1 MVRTRNDKIVAA
13 AAKAKRMKKGRDDDH
28 DSDEESIG
36 TEDTETEDESD
47 SDYKPPKKKTNKKS
61 RKVIEDDEDDDD
73 TETEYTDIDDD
84 EEEEEEEEEEAVR
97 KKVRKIA
104 SKIFPS
110 NYIKNKVKQDK
121 KQEKKQK
128 TDKKKKKKQK
138 EEEYDEEEDYDD
150 DDDEYYDE
158 EEEYDDDEDEDN
170 KINIIFGF
178 GGGED
183 ENEEEELEDD
193 EDEECNS
200 DDEKMFMKET
210 YETVDMTEVD
220 KKAKE
225 KKDKKLKK
233 EQEKQEKEKI
243 AFDSEYSD
251 LVETKK
257 FLIEKLK
264 KRPNSKSLLKS
275 LTDCKDS
282 IKQLVKKT
290 RSDNTKD
297 YHKLVNA
304 PKQKAESEMEYFKKK
319 LSNKEQRKIMKDL
332 EEINTHIVIDRPY
345 RLALLQSKIPTKYK
359 ATVLQKLNLLKSMD
373 TTDSEYFK
381 LKNWVD
387 MFMRIPFG
395 KYSILDVNMAHGME
409 ACQGFMDNAMKILNE
424 CAFGL
429 VDAKM
434 QILQM
439 IGQWIANP
447 NAMGTAIALKG
458 PMGTGKT
465 TLAKYGISKI
475 LNRQFIL
482 IALGGATDGAVF
494 EGSSYVYEGSQPGII
509 AKKLIETQEMNPC
522 ILFDELDKV
531 SESEKGREITG
542 ILTHLTDTTQND
554 QFHDKYFADVDFD
567 LSRALCIFS
576 YNDESLVNPI
586 LKDRMYSIKTKGY
599 DTKEKIIIANDYLL
613 PKIREQVNFKKDEV
627 IIPDATLEYIIT
639 NDGLTKSEDG
649 VRNLKR
655 CLEVIH
661 TKLNLFRLVSDTSE
675 NLFTKNIDL
684 KVKFPF
690 TVTKKDVDALIK
702 TEEKLSQSIL
712 NAMYV

>member
-1 MVRTRNDKIVAA
+1 MVHTRNEKITT
-13 AAKAKRMKKGRDDDH
+13 KARRLKKGRD

-36 TEDTETEDESD
+36 SEDTETETEEESD
-47 SDYKPPKKKTNKKS
+47 SDYKPPKKKNNKKS
-61 RKVIEDDEDDDD
+61 RKVIEEDDDD
-73 TETEYTDIDDD
+73 TETEYTDIDEDDEEVD
-84 EEEEEEEEEEAVR
+84 EEEEEAIR

-110 NYIKNKVKQDK
+110 TYMKNKVKQDK
-121 KQEKKQK
+121 KPKPD
-128 TDKKKKKKQK
+128 DKKKKKKPVVQ
-138 EEEYDEEEDYDD
+138 EEESDEDDDDYEEGDEDEYEYDEE
-150 DDDEYYDE
+150 DE
-158 EEEYDDDEDEDN
+158 EEDN

-178 GGGED
+178 GGGGGDED
-183 ENEEEELEDD
+183 EDELEDD

-210 YETVDMTEVD
+210 YEPVDLTEVD

-233 EQEKQEKEKI
+233 EQEKQDKEKI

-257 FLIEKLK
+257 FLTEKLK
-264 KRPNSKSLLKS
+264 KKPDSKSLLKS
-275 LTDCKDS
+275 LADCKDS

-290 RSDNTKD
+290 RSENTKD

-319 LSNKEQRKIMKDL
+319 LSNTEQRRIMKDL

-359 ATVLQKLNLLKSMD
+359 ATVMQKLNLLKSMD
-373 TTDSEYFK
+373 TCDSEYFK

-387 MFMRIPFG
+387 QFMRIPFG
-395 KYSILDVNMAHGME
+395 KYAILDVNMAHGLD

-424 CAFGL
+424 CVYGL

-447 NAMGTAIALKG
+447 GAMGTAIALKG

-475 LNRQFIL
+475 LNRSFSL
-482 IALGGATDGAVF
+482 VPLGGATDEAVF
-494 EGSSYVYEGSQPGII
+494 VGSPYVYEGSGPGII
-509 AKKLIETQEMNPC
+509 TKILSANQEMNPC

-531 SESEKGREITG
+531 GEGEKGREIIG
-542 ILTHLTDTTQND
+542 ILTHMTDSTQND
-554 QFHDKYFADVDFD
+554 QFHDKYYPDVDFNIQ
-567 LSRALCIFS
+567 RAVLLFS
-576 YNDESLVNPI
+576 YNDESMVNPI
-586 LKDRMYSIKTKGY
+586 LRDRMYSIQTKGY
-599 DTKEKIIIANDYLL
+599 DTKEKITIANDYLL
-613 PKIREQVNFKKDEV
+613 PKIREQVNFKKEDV

-639 NDGLTKSEDG
+639 NTGLTKSEDG

-661 TKLNLFRLVSDTSE
+661 TKLNLFRLVSDKSD
-675 NLFTKNIDL
+675 NLFTKNIEL

-712 NAMYV
+712 NSMYV

>member
-1 MVRTRNDKIVAA
+1 MVHARNEKPNTCI
-13 AAKAKRMKKGRDDDH
+13 AKSKRLKKVR
-28 DSDEESIG
+28 DSDSESVG
-36 TEDTETEDESD
+36 SDDSETEEESD
-47 SDYKPPKKKTNKKS
+47 SDYKPITKKCKNKKK
-61 RKVIEDDEDDDD
+61 REVIEDDDSD
-73 TETEYTDIDDD
+73 TETEYTDLDED
-84 EEEEEEEEEEAVR
+84 EEEDEEEVR

-104 SKIFPS
+104 SKMFPS
-110 NYIKNKVKQDK
+110 VYMKNKVKADETDTKNKKRIQKKNK
-121 KQEKKQK
+121 KQE
-128 TDKKKKKKQK
+128 
-138 EEEYDEEEDYDD
+138 EEEEEEEDE
-150 DDDEYYDE
+150 DDDEYDE
-158 EEEYDDDEDEDN
+158 DDENN

-178 GGGED
+178 GGGDED
-183 ENEEEELEDD
+183 DDEDELEDD

-210 YETVDMTEVD
+210 YEPVDLTEVD

-233 EQEKQEKEKI
+233 EQEKQDKEKI

-257 FLIEKLK
+257 FLTEKLK
-264 KRPNSKSLLKS
+264 KKPDSKSLLKS
-275 LTDCKDS
+275 IADCKDS

-290 RSDNTKD
+290 RSENTKD

-319 LSNKEQRKIMKDL
+319 LSNKEQRRIMKDL
-332 EEINTHIVIDRPY
+332 EEINSHIMIDRPY

-359 ATVLQKLNLLKSMD
+359 ATVMQKLNLLKSMD
-373 TTDSEYFK
+373 TCDSEYFK

-387 MFMRIPFG
+387 QFMRIPFG
-395 KYSILDVNMAHGME
+395 KYAILDVNMAHGLD
-409 ACQGFMDNAMKILNE
+409 ACQGFMDNSMKILNE
-424 CAFGL
+424 CAYGL

-447 NAMGTAIALKG
+447 SAMGTAIALKG

-475 LNRQFIL
+475 LNRSFSL
-482 IALGGATDGAVF
+482 VPLGGATDEAVF
-494 EGSSYVYEGSQPGII
+494 VGSPYVYEGSGPGMITKI
-509 AKKLIETQEMNPC
+509 LSATQEMNPC

-531 SESEKGREITG
+531 GEGEKGREIIG
-542 ILTHLTDTTQND
+542 ILTHMTDSTQND
-554 QFHDKYFADVDFD
+554 QFHDKYFPDVDFD
-567 LSRALCIFS
+567 ISRAVLLFS
-576 YNDESLVNPI
+576 YNDESMVNPI
-586 LKDRMYSIKTKGY
+586 LKDRMYSIQTKGY
-599 DTKEKIIIANDYLL
+599 DTKEKITIANDYLL
-613 PKIREQVNFKKDEV
+613 PKIREQVNFKKEDV

-639 NDGLTKSEDG
+639 NIGLTKSEDG

-661 TKLNLFRLVSDTSE
+661 TKLNLFRLVSDNSD

-702 TEEKLSQSIL
+702 TEEKLSQSVL
-712 NAMYV
+712 NSMYV